1 MDLADKRYWVSLV
14 WTEAEPVASGIRPPA
29 GRDWYKRVKVRF
41 DWVEIQGIPW
51 WEQSA
56 GPALQETAI
65 YEEVVTSPQAKR
77 IQVAELVHSVSIPG
91 ATPGYLGPD
100 IKEDSP
106 RDYDSDFVA
115 HTPDQDEMDTFVK
128 AQMSFGL
135 IKPDATTT
143 NPRRALRYLCDP
155 ESGLLT
161 PPITPP
167 TPDTRTM
174 PTIETAYV
182 AGADVVASEDTLRRR
197 IPGNHLMA
205 NFEKGSSNDRL
216 VDP

>member
-1 MDLADKRYWVSLV
+1 V

-41 DWVEIQGIPW
+41 DWVESQGIPW

-56 GPALQETAI
+56 GPPLQETAI

-77 IQVAELVHSVSIPG
+77 IQVAELIHSLSNLD
-91 ATPGYLGPD
+91 TSHERLD
-100 IKEDSP
+100 REIKEDAP
-106 RDYDSDFVA
+106 HDSHPDFDEV
-115 HTPDQDEMDTFVK
+115 TSDQDEMDAFVK
-128 AQMSFGL
+128 AQMSL
-135 IKPDATTT
+135 LQIKPCDSAAKH
-143 NPRRALRYLCDP
+143 RRTSRYLCDP

-167 TPDTRTM
+167 TPETNTI
-174 PTIETAYV
+174 PTTETAYV
-182 AGADVVASEDTLRRR
+182 AGANVFTSEDTLRRR
-197 IPGNHLMA
+197 LPGDHLMA

-216 VDP
+216 IDP